1 MSHTIADSSAP
12 LAIITGAAGHVGLAC
27 ARRFHDHRLLIT
39 DLRAEAVEASARTL
53 RSEGADVVAVAA
65 DITRPE
71 DAVRLSQIAA
81 QSRGLAVLIHAAGVA
96 PPSSPETIYAVNLL
110 GTINLLEAFEPSVTP
125 GVAGV
130 CVASMAGHRK
140 LGHRFDRILL
150 DPPPDPR
157 ILAGLIEAESPSTPK
172 QRLAYAAS
180 KRGTILQVQRR
191 AAAWAR
197 RGGRLLSVSP
207 GVLGDTAMGAQR
219 QASLSRNGEESSLAA
234 HLGSCAQIAEVV
246 RFAASTRA
254 SLMTGTDLLADGGYL
269 AEADHQFDAERR
281 ERWHALEF

>member
-1 MSHTIADSSAP
+1 MTTNSNRP

-39 DLRAEAVEASARTL
+39 DLRSQAVEASARAL
-53 RSEGADVVAVAA
+53 RSERADVLTVAA

-71 DAVRLSQIAA
+71 DAIRLAQIAA
-81 QSRGLAVLIHAAGVA
+81 QSGGFAVLIHAAGVA
-96 PPSSPETIYAVNLL
+96 PPSSPETIYAVNLI
-110 GTINLLEAFEPSVTP
+110 GTINLLEAFEPLVTS
-125 GVAGV
+125 GVAAV

-140 LGHRFDRILL
+140 LSHRFDQILL
-150 DPPPDPR
+150 DPPPDPAL
-157 ILAGLIEAESPSTPK
+157 LARLIEAQTPSTPK
-172 QRLAYAAS
+172 HRLAYAAS

-191 AAAWAR
+191 AAAWGR

-219 QASLSRNGEESSLAA
+219 QASLSRNGEEASLMA

-246 RFAASTRA
+246 RFAASA
-254 SLMTGTDLLADGGYL
+254 NAGLMTGTDLLADGGYL
-269 AEADHQFDAERR
+269 AAADHEFDPVRR